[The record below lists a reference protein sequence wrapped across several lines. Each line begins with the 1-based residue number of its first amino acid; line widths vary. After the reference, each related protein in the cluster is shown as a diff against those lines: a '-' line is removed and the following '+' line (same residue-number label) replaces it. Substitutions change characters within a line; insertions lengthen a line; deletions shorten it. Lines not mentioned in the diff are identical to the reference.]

1 MQAQRKGETMDYD
14 RISEADLNFTGF
26 MDAPIGIMILSN
38 RVIQRV
44 NTEIERIFGWTRDDL
59 EGQSIR
65 TLYPSSVDYE
75 KTGTRWRRWLEGR
88 PRYTDE
94 RFMQCRSGEII
105 WTRASGRTLTP
116 TDPFRLM
123 VWTFEQLDTRP
134 PDSAALTPREREVA
148 RYIVNG
154 YTSKETGQAMGISP
168 RTVEVHRSSVMKKLG
183 VQNAAELVA
192 KMIVQR

>member
-1 MQAQRKGETMDYD
+1 MEYD
-14 RISEADLNFTGF
+14 QISEADLDLTGF
-26 MDAPIGIMILSN
+26 MDAPIGLMVLSN
-38 RVIQRV
+38 RVIQRA
-44 NTEIERIFGWTRDDL
+44 NTEMERIFGWTRDEL

-65 TLYPSSVDYE
+65 ILYPSNVDYE
-75 KTGTRWRRWLEGR
+75 KTGARWQRWLQGR
-88 PRYTDE
+88 PRYADE

-105 WTRASGRTLTP
+105 WTRAAARTLTP

-123 VWTFEQLDTRP
+123 VWTFEPLENSPTT
-134 PDSAALTPREREVA
+134 SATLTPREREVA

-168 RTVEVHRSSVMKKLG
+168 RTVEVHRSSVMRKLG

-192 KMIVQR
+192 KMIVQS